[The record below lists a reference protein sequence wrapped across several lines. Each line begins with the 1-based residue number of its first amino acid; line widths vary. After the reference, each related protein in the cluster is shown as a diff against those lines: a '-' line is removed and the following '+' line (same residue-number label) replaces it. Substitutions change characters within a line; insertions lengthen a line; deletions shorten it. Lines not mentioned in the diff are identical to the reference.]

1 MILINQT
8 SSNERYLKIA
18 KWNGKFVFMNEDQ
31 RRRLFQ
37 SPDLSFCPKDGL
49 SLIVQINTLAQH
61 CRRVFWVCL
70 LTEIGI
76 SWVSCSLYLNS
87 IGAPGKK
94 RTMENQPS
102 LQALKKKLRWLK
114 LKLRWLVG
122 KASDG
127 KTITEKTQKRWCRSQ
142 SQIYEEVF
150 SSEISFV
157 LRHWQRKEE
166 MKFREDF
173 RVYEDCCDDKDKKKC
188 HSYGGKNMCIILD
201 RMTHSPAHYW
211 YR

>member
-1 MILINQT
+1 
-8 SSNERYLKIA
+8 
-18 KWNGKFVFMNEDQ
+18 
-31 RRRLFQ
+31 
-37 SPDLSFCPKDGL
+37 
-49 SLIVQINTLAQH
+49 
-61 CRRVFWVCL
+61 
-70 LTEIGI
+70 
-76 SWVSCSLYLNS
+76 
-87 IGAPGKK
+87 
-94 RTMENQPS
+94 MENLPS

-127 KTITEKTQKRWCRSQ
+127 KTITEKTQKRWCSAQ

-188 HSYGGKNMCIILD
+188 HSYGHSRPSSTPPPPLPPRFNPNGKRGNNDKKMSVNKNSVKNVVNYNCNPRLEHRLFRDGKKGVARKKIKFVV
-201 RMTHSPAHYW
+201 
-211 YR
+211 